1 MKEEKHL
8 LSSFQSPLTALSFQD
23 LVAPALN
30 MDHMG
35 SLTPARSTR
44 GLLCLAGLGDWGGR
58 FPNYRLRANVTDTA
72 TYSKSQLLESAKLC
86 KLPLKVRFVL
96 SYIRKHTES
105 FATCS

>member
-35 SLTPARSTR
+35 SPTPARSTR
-44 GLLCLAGLGDWGGR
+44 GLLCLAGLGDWGGQVSKLQIKGKC
-58 FPNYRLRANVTDTA
+58 YRHSNV
-72 TYSKSQLLESAKLC
+72 
-86 KLPLKVRFVL
+86 
-96 SYIRKHTES
+96 
-105 FATCS
+105 